1 MSALS
6 HSSHT
11 AGQAV
16 EGDLR
21 TRLHTLIEHL
31 EHVLPGQ
38 APIRD
43 FVHHNTLHGY
53 QHLPFPEALAAARR
67 LTGAMGYLPLAQF
80 RALFRQGRITQE
92 DLEAVI
98 DEEGEDLDRGA
109 GCGAKGSEPA
119 IPGAGRSPG
128 STESGIEDTGSG
140 PEGAGSG
147 LDGAKF
153 GHGAGAGPSMATGE
167 GRREPLAPATR
178 LFETAAGP
186 VRRRDL
192 YLVALLHPLE
202 TVTRG
207 QLNWELEERGGRE
220 RFQADVPAAARARL
234 LAASGLDEA
243 ATVADL
249 WRACLER
256 LDPAWYQL
264 HPEELIDPT
273 PEHIAS
279 LLGDLQAEEG
289 EGGDAQ
295 FLIQRRIDRWARET
309 LKTLLGRVGRDLTLG
324 GLLRALTGCDLLDEI
339 RPALVRQLANF
350 LDQGLAAWHPTQR
363 DHGFYACWRAA
374 IPGDPSWRLLGLGAG
389 GEALADLP
397 AEPLEAIVAELG
409 RLGLPEDLWPTY
421 LERLA
426 LELPGWSGI
435 WLWRHR
441 HPGYRGWD
449 QPVAM
454 LDYLAV
460 RLILERR
467 QAQVLCATWGVP
479 PNLEAL
485 RDYFRA
491 HPAEFLVRW
500 SLFTGP
506 LPEYLAS
513 RAHRLAQG
521 GERQEGR
528 ESAEAWRSLS
538 RLVWAWRWSP
548 AAQRLGRDL
557 LQRAWPLFRLAQHLG
572 LCGAALRALTPEQI
586 EAIFAGLERLD
597 EDTAGYLWLRAYEN
611 HYRDRIFNALLA
623 NAGRGRWPQ
632 RSRRPGAQLVFCM
645 DDREEG
651 LRRHLEEVDAEV
663 ETLGAAAHFGVPHWW
678 WGLDDVSPSALC
690 PVVMVPSHAVTEQ
703 ARPGQEGRL
712 AHHRRRRSW
721 RLGLRDLL
729 HQEIRR
735 NLASSTLAIA
745 LAASGAALALAA
757 KVLAPGRFGAWA
769 AAWARGF
776 DLTVATRL
784 DPTLAAYQGEPSPA
798 NVQPGFVTADQA
810 QRVGD
815 LLRAMGLDQGFA
827 PLVVIMG
834 HGSHSDNNPHLAA
847 YDCGA
852 CSGNHSGPNARLF
865 ATMAN
870 RPETRALLREAGL
883 VIPADCWFLGA
894 EHDTCSEAITW
905 YDLDRLPPERQADF
919 ARLDAS
925 LGEATRRHAQERCRK
940 FVSAPQRP
948 TPDQALRHVR
958 DRGLDFSQARP
969 ELGHAT
975 NACAF
980 IGRRALTQGLFLDRR
995 AFLISYDPNRD
1006 PEGALLEPL
1015 LLANGPVGAGINLE
1029 YYFSTVDNDR
1039 YGAGSKITH
1048 NVAGGFG
1055 VMDGASSDL
1064 RTGLPRQMIEIHEA
1078 MRLLV
1083 IVEARLEV
1091 LTAIYQR
1098 QPSLQELIGN
1108 GWLLLAA
1115 KDPAAPLIH
1124 RFDPARGWVPWT
1136 GPRAPLA
1143 HFPSSGDYFPG
1154 TLEPLDPVLIG
1165 D

>member
-1 MSALS
+1 MRDVSLPQGI
-6 HSSHT
+6 T
-11 AGQAV
+11 GT
-16 EGDLR
+16 EGGGDVRAHL
-21 TRLHTLIEHL
+21 LAAIDHL

-53 QHLPFPEALAAARR
+53 QHLPFPQALAAARR
-67 LTGAMGYLPLAQF
+67 LTGAAGYLPLARF
-80 RALFRQGRITQE
+80 RDLLRQGRIDRA
-92 DLEAVI
+92 DLLAVLETEEA
-98 DEEGEDLDRGA
+98 
-109 GCGAKGSEPA
+109 
-119 IPGAGRSPG
+119 
-128 STESGIEDTGSG
+128 
-140 PEGAGSG
+140 
-147 LDGAKF
+147 
-153 GHGAGAGPSMATGE
+153 
-167 GRREPLAPATR
+167 LAPATP
-178 LFETAAGP
+178 LFTTPVGP
-186 VRRRDL
+186 ILARDL
-192 YLVALLHPLE
+192 YLTALLYPIE
-202 TVTRG
+202 AIASG
-207 QLNWELEERGGRE
+207 QLNWELEEQGGLE
-220 RFQADVPAAARARL
+220 RIQADVPAEARARL
-234 LAASGLDEA
+234 LAASGLEEA

-273 PEHIAS
+273 PEHLLA
-279 LLGDLQAEEG
+279 LLGDLQGEEEG
-289 EGGDAQ
+289 SDAQ
-295 FLIQRRIDRWARET
+295 ILIQRRIDRWAREA
-309 LKTLLGRVGRDLTLG
+309 LKDLLGRVGQDLTLG
-324 GLLRALTGCDLLDEI
+324 GLLQALTGRHPLDEI
-339 RPALVRQLANF
+339 RPALIRQLANF
-350 LDQGLAAWHPTQR
+350 LDQGLAAWHPVDR
-363 DHGFYACWRAA
+363 DQGFYACWRAGSQ
-374 IPGDPSWRLLGLGAG
+374 GDPTWRLMGLAPGQEG
-389 GEALADLP
+389 LTDLP
-397 AEPLEAIVAELG
+397 ADPLEAIIAELG
-409 RLGLPEDLWPTY
+409 RLGLPEDRWPAY

-426 LELPGWSGI
+426 LELPGWSGL

-441 HPGYRGWD
+441 HPGYRGWG

-460 RLILERR
+460 RLILERLH
-467 QAQVLCATWGVP
+467 AQGLCAAWGLT

-485 RDYFRA
+485 RDHFRH

-500 SLFTGP
+500 SLFNGP

-513 RAHRLAQG
+513 RAQRLVQGEDDPEARLA
-521 GERQEGR
+521 
-528 ESAEAWRSLS
+528 AETWRPLA
-538 RLVWAWRWSP
+538 RLIWAWRWSP
-548 AAQRLGRDL
+548 AAERLGRDL
-557 LQRAWPLFRLAQHLG
+557 QRAWSLFRLSQHLG
-572 LCGAALRALTPEQI
+572 VTGATLRALDEERI
-586 EAIFAGLERLD
+586 EAVFACLERLD
-597 EDTAGYLWLRAYEN
+597 EDIAGYLWLRAYEN
-611 HYRDRIFNALLA
+611 HYRDRIFNALLG
-623 NAGRGRWPQ
+623 NEGRGRW
-632 RSRRPGAQLVFCM
+632 SRRPQPPSAQLVLCM

-678 WGLDDVSPSALC
+678 QGLDDVSPTALC
-690 PVVMVPSHAVTEQ
+690 PVVMVPAHAVTEQ
-703 ARPGQEGRL
+703 AQPGQEARL
-712 AHHRRRRSW
+712 ASHRRRRAW

-745 LAASGAALALAA
+745 LAAPAAALALAA

-769 AAWARGF
+769 ARRGRAF
-776 DLTVATRL
+776 DLPVPTRV
-784 DPTLAAYQGEPSPA
+784 DPTTDAYQGEPSPA

-810 QRVGD
+810 QRVGN
-815 LLRAMGLDQGFA
+815 LLRVMGLDEGFA
-827 PLVVIMG
+827 PLVVILG

-865 ATMAN
+865 AAMAN
-870 RPETRALLREAGL
+870 RPETRALLSEAGIA
-883 VIPADCWFLGA
+883 IPDECWFLGA

-905 YDLDRLPPERQADF
+905 YDLDRLPPARREDF
-919 ARLDAS
+919 ARLNAS
-925 LGEATRRHAQERCRK
+925 LAEATRRHAQERCRK
-940 FVSAPQRP
+940 FVSAPSRP

-995 AFLISYDPNRD
+995 AFLLSYDPNKD

-1048 NVAGGFG
+1048 NVAGFFG
-1055 VMDGASSDL
+1055 VMDGTSSDL

-1115 KDPAAPLIH
+1115 KDPEGPRIH
-1124 RFDPARGWVPWT
+1124 GFDPATGWVPWT
-1136 GPRAPLA
+1136 GPRTPLNRVA
-1143 HFPSSGDYFPG
+1143 RSADYYPG

-1165 D
+1165 A

>member
-1 MSALS
+1 MSQPHEA
-6 HSSHT
+6 T
-11 AGQAV
+11 RTE
-16 EGDLR
+16 EGGDVR
-21 TRLHTLIEHL
+21 ARLLAAIDHL

-43 FVHHNTLHGY
+43 FVHHNTLHGF
-53 QHLPFPEALAAARR
+53 QHLPFPRALAEARR
-67 LTGAMGYLPLAQF
+67 LTGAAGYLPLARF
-80 RALFRQGRITQE
+80 REFFRQGRINRE
-92 DLEAVI
+92 DLLAVLEA
-98 DEEGEDLDRGA
+98 EEA
-109 GCGAKGSEPA
+109 
-119 IPGAGRSPG
+119 
-128 STESGIEDTGSG
+128 
-140 PEGAGSG
+140 
-147 LDGAKF
+147 
-153 GHGAGAGPSMATGE
+153 
-167 GRREPLAPATR
+167 LAPATS
-178 LFETAAGP
+178 LFASPAGP
-186 VRRRDL
+186 VLARDL
-192 YLVALLHPLE
+192 YLTALLYPIE
-202 TVTRG
+202 PISSG

-220 RFQADVPAAARARL
+220 RFQADVPAEARARL
-234 LAASGLDEA
+234 LAASGLSEA
-243 ATVADL
+243 ATVDDL

-273 PEHIAS
+273 PEHTAA
-279 LLGDLQAEEG
+279 LLGDLQAEE

-295 FLIQRRIDRWARET
+295 LLIQRRIDRWARET
-309 LKTLLGRVGRDLTLG
+309 LKDLLGRVGRDLTLG
-324 GLLRALTGCDLLDEI
+324 GLLQALTGRHLLDEI

-350 LDQGLAAWHPTQR
+350 LDQGLAAWHSPDR
-363 DHGFYACWRAA
+363 DRGFYACWRA
-374 IPGDPSWRLLGLGAG
+374 GGQVDPRWRLLGLAPGE
-389 GEALADLP
+389 EALADLP
-397 AEPLEAIVAELG
+397 ADPLQAIVAELT
-409 RLGLPEDLWPTY
+409 RLGLPEERWPTY

-426 LELPGWSGI
+426 LELPGWSGL

-449 QPVAM
+449 QPLAM

-460 RLILERR
+460 RLILERLHV
-467 QAQVLCATWGVP
+467 QAICAAWGLP
-479 PNLEAL
+479 PNLTAL
-485 RDYFRA
+485 RDHFRA

-500 SLFTGP
+500 SLFNGP

-513 RAHRLAQG
+513 RAQRLVQSGDDPQAQTP
-521 GERQEGR
+521 
-528 ESAEAWRSLS
+528 AAAWRPLA
-538 RLVWAWRWSP
+538 RLIWAWRWSP
-548 AAQRLGRDL
+548 AAERLGRDL
-557 LQRAWPLFRLAQHLG
+557 LQRAWPLFRLSQHLG
-572 LCGAALRALTPEQI
+572 LSGAILRALD
-586 EAIFAGLERLD
+586 EARIAAVFASLERLD
-597 EDTAGYLWLRAYEN
+597 ADTAGYLWLRAYEN

-623 NAGRGRWPQ
+623 NAGRGRWPRRTQ
-632 RSRRPGAQLVFCM
+632 RPSAQLVFCM

-651 LRRHLEEVDAEV
+651 LRRHLEEVDPQV

-678 WGLDDVSPSALC
+678 QGLDDASPTALC
-690 PVVMVPSHAVTEQ
+690 PVAMVPAHAVTERAQ
-703 ARPGQEGRL
+703 PGQEDRL
-712 AHHRRRRSW
+712 ARHRRRRAW

-745 LAASGAALALAA
+745 LAAPGAALALAA
-757 KVLAPGRFGAWA
+757 KVLAPGPFGARA
-769 AAWARGF
+769 ARRGRAF
-776 DLTVATRL
+776 DLTVPTQV
-784 DPTLAAYQGEPSPA
+784 DPTTDTYQGEPSPA

-810 QRVGD
+810 QRVGN
-815 LLRAMGLDQGFA
+815 LLLAMGLGEDFA

-865 ATMAN
+865 AAMAN
-870 RPETRALLREAGL
+870 RLETRALLRAAGL
-883 VIPADCWFLGA
+883 VIPDDCWFLGA
-894 EHDTCSEAITW
+894 EHDTCGEAITW
-905 YDLDRLPPERQADF
+905 YDLDRLPPARQEDF
-919 ARLDAS
+919 AHLDAS
-925 LGEATRRHAQERCRK
+925 LAEATRRHAQERCRK
-940 FVSAPQRP
+940 FVSAPSRP

-995 AFLISYDPNRD
+995 AFLISYDPTKD

-1029 YYFSTVDNDR
+1029 YYFSTVDNER

-1048 NVAGGFG
+1048 NVAGFFG
-1055 VMDGASSDL
+1055 VMDGTSSDL

-1098 QPSLQELIGN
+1098 QPSLQELIGH

-1115 KDPAAPLIH
+1115 KDPEAPRIH
-1124 RFDPARGWVPWT
+1124 AFDPVTGWVPWT
-1136 GPRAPLA
+1136 GPRTPLSRVA
-1143 HFPSSGDYFPG
+1143 RSADYFPG

>member
-1 MSALS
+1 MSQPHEA
-6 HSSHT
+6 T
-11 AGQAV
+11 RTE
-16 EGDLR
+16 EGGDVR
-21 TRLHTLIEHL
+21 ARLLAAIDHL

-43 FVHHNTLHGY
+43 FVHHNTLHGF
-53 QHLPFPEALAAARR
+53 QHLPFPRALAEARR
-67 LTGAMGYLPLAQF
+67 LTGAAGYLPLARF
-80 RALFRQGRITQE
+80 REFFRQGRINRE
-92 DLEAVI
+92 DLLAVLEA
-98 DEEGEDLDRGA
+98 EEA
-109 GCGAKGSEPA
+109 
-119 IPGAGRSPG
+119 
-128 STESGIEDTGSG
+128 
-140 PEGAGSG
+140 
-147 LDGAKF
+147 
-153 GHGAGAGPSMATGE
+153 
-167 GRREPLAPATR
+167 LAPATS
-178 LFETAAGP
+178 LFASPAGP
-186 VRRRDL
+186 VLARDL
-192 YLVALLHPLE
+192 YLTALLYPIE
-202 TVTRG
+202 PISSG

-220 RFQADVPAAARARL
+220 RFQADVPAEARARL
-234 LAASGLDEA
+234 LAASGLSEA
-243 ATVADL
+243 ATVDDL

-273 PEHIAS
+273 PEHTAA
-279 LLGDLQAEEG
+279 LLGDLQAEE

-295 FLIQRRIDRWARET
+295 LLIQRRIDRWARET
-309 LKTLLGRVGRDLTLG
+309 LKDLLGRVGRDLTLG
-324 GLLRALTGCDLLDEI
+324 GLLQALTGRHLLDEI

-350 LDQGLAAWHPTQR
+350 LDQGLAAWHSPDR
-363 DHGFYACWRAA
+363 DRGFYACWRA
-374 IPGDPSWRLLGLGAG
+374 GGQVDPRWRLLGLAPGE
-389 GEALADLP
+389 EALADLP
-397 AEPLEAIVAELG
+397 ADPLQAIVAELT
-409 RLGLPEDLWPTY
+409 RLGLPEERWPTY

-426 LELPGWSGI
+426 LELPGWSGL

-460 RLILERR
+460 RLILERLHV
-467 QAQVLCATWGVP
+467 QAICAAWGLP
-479 PNLEAL
+479 PNLTAL
-485 RDYFRA
+485 RDHFRA

-500 SLFTGP
+500 SLFNGP

-513 RAHRLAQG
+513 RAQRLVQSGDDPQAQTL
-521 GERQEGR
+521 
-528 ESAEAWRSLS
+528 AAAWRPLA
-538 RLVWAWRWSP
+538 RLIWAWRWSP
-548 AAQRLGRDL
+548 AAERLGRDL
-557 LQRAWPLFRLAQHLG
+557 LQRAWPLFRLSQHLG
-572 LCGAALRALTPEQI
+572 LSGAILRALD
-586 EAIFAGLERLD
+586 EARIAAVFASLERLD
-597 EDTAGYLWLRAYEN
+597 ADTAGYLWLRAYEN

-623 NAGRGRWPQ
+623 NAGRGRWPRRTQ
-632 RSRRPGAQLVFCM
+632 RPSAQLVFCM

-651 LRRHLEEVDAEV
+651 LRRHLEEVDPQV

-678 WGLDDVSPSALC
+678 QGLDDASPTALC
-690 PVVMVPSHAVTEQ
+690 PVAMVPAHAVTERAQ
-703 ARPGQEGRL
+703 PGQEDRL
-712 AHHRRRRSW
+712 ARHRRRRAW

-745 LAASGAALALAA
+745 LAAPGAALALAA
-757 KVLAPGRFGAWA
+757 KVLAPGPFGARA
-769 AAWARGF
+769 ARRGRAF
-776 DLTVATRL
+776 DLTVPTQV
-784 DPTLAAYQGEPSPA
+784 DPTTDTYQGEPSPA

-810 QRVGD
+810 QRVGN
-815 LLRAMGLDQGFA
+815 LLLAMGLGEDFA

-865 ATMAN
+865 AAMAN
-870 RPETRALLREAGL
+870 RPETRALLRAAGL
-883 VIPADCWFLGA
+883 VIPDDCWFLGA
-894 EHDTCSEAITW
+894 EHDTCGEAITW
-905 YDLDRLPPERQADF
+905 YDLDRLPPARQEDF
-919 ARLDAS
+919 AHLDAS
-925 LGEATRRHAQERCRK
+925 LAEATRRHAQERCRK
-940 FVSAPQRP
+940 FVSAPSRP

-995 AFLISYDPNRD
+995 AFLISYDPTKD

-1048 NVAGGFG
+1048 NVAGFFG
-1055 VMDGASSDL
+1055 VMDGTSSDL

-1083 IVEARLEV
+1083 IVEAQLEV

-1098 QPSLQELIGN
+1098 QPSLQELIGH

-1115 KDPAAPLIH
+1115 KDPEGPRIH
-1124 RFDPARGWVPWT
+1124 GFDPAAGWVPWT
-1136 GPRAPLA
+1136 GPRAPLCRFA
-1143 HFPSSGDYFPG
+1143 RSVDYFPG
-1154 TLEPLDPVLIG
+1154 TLEPLDPALIG
-1165 D
+1165 A

>member
-1 MSALS
+1 MSQPHEA
-6 HSSHT
+6 T
-11 AGQAV
+11 RTE
-16 EGDLR
+16 EGGDVR
-21 TRLHTLIEHL
+21 ARLLAAIDHL

-43 FVHHNTLHGY
+43 FVHHNTLHGF
-53 QHLPFPEALAAARR
+53 QHLPFPRALAEARR
-67 LTGAMGYLPLAQF
+67 LTGAAGYLPLARF
-80 RALFRQGRITQE
+80 REFFRQGRINRE
-92 DLEAVI
+92 DLLAVLEA
-98 DEEGEDLDRGA
+98 EEA
-109 GCGAKGSEPA
+109 
-119 IPGAGRSPG
+119 
-128 STESGIEDTGSG
+128 
-140 PEGAGSG
+140 
-147 LDGAKF
+147 
-153 GHGAGAGPSMATGE
+153 
-167 GRREPLAPATR
+167 LAPATP
-178 LFETAAGP
+178 LFASPAGP
-186 VRRRDL
+186 VLARDL
-192 YLVALLHPLE
+192 YLTALLYPIE
-202 TVTRG
+202 PISSG

-220 RFQADVPAAARARL
+220 RFQADVPAEARARL
-234 LAASGLDEA
+234 LAASGLSEA
-243 ATVADL
+243 ATVDDL

-273 PEHIAS
+273 PEHTAA
-279 LLGDLQAEEG
+279 LLGDLQAEE

-295 FLIQRRIDRWARET
+295 LLIQRRIDRWARET
-309 LKTLLGRVGRDLTLG
+309 LKDLLGRVGRDLTLG
-324 GLLRALTGCDLLDEI
+324 GLLQALTGRHLLDEI

-350 LDQGLAAWHPTQR
+350 LDQGLAAWHSPDR
-363 DHGFYACWRAA
+363 DHGFYACWRAGGQ
-374 IPGDPSWRLLGLGAG
+374 GDPRWRLLGLAPGE
-389 GEALADLP
+389 EALADLP
-397 AEPLEAIVAELG
+397 ADPLQAIVAELT
-409 RLGLPEDLWPTY
+409 RLGLPEERWPTY

-426 LELPGWSGI
+426 LELPGWSGL

-460 RLILERR
+460 RLILERLHA
-467 QAQVLCATWGVP
+467 QALCATWGLR
-479 PNLEAL
+479 PNLAAL
-485 RDYFRA
+485 RDHFR
-491 HPAEFLVRW
+491 HHSAEFLVRW
-500 SLFTGP
+500 SLFNGP

-513 RAHRLAQG
+513 RAQRLVQSGDDPQAQTP
-521 GERQEGR
+521 
-528 ESAEAWRSLS
+528 AAAWRPLA
-538 RLVWAWRWSP
+538 RLIWAWRWSP
-548 AAQRLGRDL
+548 AAERLGRDL
-557 LQRAWPLFRLAQHLG
+557 LQRAWPLFRLSQHLG
-572 LCGAALRALTPEQI
+572 LSGAILRALD
-586 EAIFAGLERLD
+586 EARIAAVFASLERLD
-597 EDTAGYLWLRAYEN
+597 ADTAGYLWLRAYEH

-623 NAGRGRWPQ
+623 NAGQGRWHRRTQ
-632 RSRRPGAQLVFCM
+632 RPSAQLVFCM

-651 LRRHLEEVDAEV
+651 LRRHLEEVDPQV

-678 WGLDDVSPSALC
+678 QGLDDASRTALC
-690 PVVMVPSHAVTEQ
+690 PVVMVPAHAVTERAQ
-703 ARPGQEGRL
+703 PGQEGRL
-712 AHHRRRRSW
+712 ARHRRRRAW

-745 LAASGAALALAA
+745 LAAPGAALALAA
-757 KVLAPGRFGAWA
+757 KVLTPGRFGAWA
-769 AAWARGF
+769 ARRGRAF
-776 DLTVATRL
+776 DLPVPTRV
-784 DPTLAAYQGEPSPA
+784 DPTTDAYQGEPSPA

-810 QRVGD
+810 QRVGN
-815 LLRAMGLDQGFA
+815 LLRVMGLDEGFA
-827 PLVVIMG
+827 PLVVILG

-865 ATMAN
+865 AAMAN
-870 RPETRALLREAGL
+870 RPETRALLRAAGL
-883 VIPADCWFLGA
+883 VIPDDCWFLGA
-894 EHDTCSEAITW
+894 EHDTCGEAITW
-905 YDLDRLPPERQADF
+905 YDLDRLPPARQEDF
-919 ARLDAS
+919 AHLDAS
-925 LGEATRRHAQERCRK
+925 LAEATRRHAQERCRK
-940 FVSAPQRP
+940 FVSAPSRP

-995 AFLISYDPNRD
+995 AFLISYDPTRD

-1048 NVAGGFG
+1048 NVAGFFG
-1055 VMDGASSDL
+1055 VMDGTSSDL

-1098 QPSLQELIGN
+1098 QPSLQELIGH

-1115 KDPAAPLIH
+1115 KDPEGPRIH
-1124 RFDPARGWVPWT
+1124 AFDPAAGWVPWT
-1136 GPRAPLA
+1136 GPRTPLSRVA
-1143 HFPSSGDYFPG
+1143 RSEDYFPG
-1154 TLEPLDPVLIG
+1154 TPEPLDPALIG

>member
-1 MSALS
+1 MSQPHEA
-6 HSSHT
+6 T
-11 AGQAV
+11 RTE
-16 EGDLR
+16 EGGDVR
-21 TRLHTLIEHL
+21 ARLLAAIDHL

-43 FVHHNTLHGY
+43 FVHHNTLHGF
-53 QHLPFPEALAAARR
+53 QHLPFPRALAEARR
-67 LTGAMGYLPLAQF
+67 LTGAAGYLPLARF
-80 RALFRQGRITQE
+80 REFFRQGRINRE
-92 DLEAVI
+92 DLLAVLEA
-98 DEEGEDLDRGA
+98 EEA
-109 GCGAKGSEPA
+109 
-119 IPGAGRSPG
+119 
-128 STESGIEDTGSG
+128 
-140 PEGAGSG
+140 
-147 LDGAKF
+147 
-153 GHGAGAGPSMATGE
+153 
-167 GRREPLAPATR
+167 LAPATS
-178 LFETAAGP
+178 LFASPAGP
-186 VRRRDL
+186 VLARDL
-192 YLVALLHPLE
+192 YLTALLYPIE
-202 TVTRG
+202 PISSG

-220 RFQADVPAAARARL
+220 RFQADVPAEARARL
-234 LAASGLDEA
+234 LAASGLSEA
-243 ATVADL
+243 ATVDDL

-273 PEHIAS
+273 PEHTAA
-279 LLGDLQAEEG
+279 LLGDLQAEE

-295 FLIQRRIDRWARET
+295 LLIQRRIDRWARET
-309 LKTLLGRVGRDLTLG
+309 LKDLLGRVGRDLTLG
-324 GLLRALTGCDLLDEI
+324 GLLQALTGRHLLDEI

-350 LDQGLAAWHPTQR
+350 LDQGLAAWHSPDR
-363 DHGFYACWRAA
+363 DRGFYACWRA
-374 IPGDPSWRLLGLGAG
+374 GGQVDPRWRLLGLAPGE
-389 GEALADLP
+389 EALADLP
-397 AEPLEAIVAELG
+397 ADPLQAIVAELT
-409 RLGLPEDLWPTY
+409 RLGLPEERWPTY

-426 LELPGWSGI
+426 LELPGWSGL

-460 RLILERR
+460 RLILERLHV
-467 QAQVLCATWGVP
+467 QAICAAWGLP
-479 PNLEAL
+479 PNLTAL
-485 RDYFRA
+485 RDHFRA

-500 SLFTGP
+500 SLFNGP

-513 RAHRLAQG
+513 RAQRLVQSGDDPQAQTL
-521 GERQEGR
+521 
-528 ESAEAWRSLS
+528 AAAWRPLA
-538 RLVWAWRWSP
+538 RLIWAWRWSP
-548 AAQRLGRDL
+548 AAERLGRDL
-557 LQRAWPLFRLAQHLG
+557 LQRAWPLFRLSQHLG
-572 LCGAALRALTPEQI
+572 LSGAILRALD
-586 EAIFAGLERLD
+586 EARIAAVFASLERLD
-597 EDTAGYLWLRAYEN
+597 ADTAGYLWLRAYEN

-623 NAGRGRWPQ
+623 NAGRGRWPRRTQ
-632 RSRRPGAQLVFCM
+632 RPSAQLVFCM

-651 LRRHLEEVDAEV
+651 LRRHLEEVDPQV

-678 WGLDDVSPSALC
+678 QGLDDASPTALC
-690 PVVMVPSHAVTEQ
+690 PVAMVPAHAVTERAQ
-703 ARPGQEGRL
+703 PGQEDRL
-712 AHHRRRRSW
+712 ARHRRRRAW

-745 LAASGAALALAA
+745 LAAPGAALALAA
-757 KVLAPGRFGAWA
+757 KVLAPGPFGARA
-769 AAWARGF
+769 ARRGRAF
-776 DLTVATRL
+776 DLTVPTQV
-784 DPTLAAYQGEPSPA
+784 DPTTDTYQGEPSPA

-810 QRVGD
+810 QRVGN
-815 LLRAMGLDQGFA
+815 LLLAMGLGEDFA

-865 ATMAN
+865 AAMAN
-870 RPETRALLREAGL
+870 RPETRALLRAAGL
-883 VIPADCWFLGA
+883 VIPDDCWFLGA
-894 EHDTCSEAITW
+894 EHDTCGEAITW
-905 YDLDRLPPERQADF
+905 YDLDRLPPARQEDF
-919 ARLDAS
+919 AHLDAS
-925 LGEATRRHAQERCRK
+925 LAEATRRHAQERCRK
-940 FVSAPQRP
+940 FVSAPSRP

-995 AFLISYDPNRD
+995 AFLISYDPTRD
-1006 PEGALLEPL
+1006 PEGTLLEPL

-1048 NVAGGFG
+1048 NVAGFFG
-1055 VMDGASSDL
+1055 VMDGTSSDL

-1083 IVEARLEV
+1083 IVEAQLEV

-1115 KDPAAPLIH
+1115 KDPEGPRIH
-1124 RFDPARGWVPWT
+1124 GFDPAAGWVPWT
-1136 GPRAPLA
+1136 GPRAPLCRFA
-1143 HFPSSGDYFPG
+1143 RSVDYFPG
-1154 TLEPLDPVLIG
+1154 TLEPLDPALIG
-1165 D
+1165 A